1 MVFEIGR
8 LIMAD
13 MRKDEII
20 PLLEMDRRTALH
32 GIMLLLGAAS
42 VAGCGYVPGS
52 KSKAVLADDQ
62 FKLLELVVDTM
73 IPETDTPGALQ
84 SGTPKRLAAMYSDW
98 ASEET
103 RADISGALDRLAS
116 NAQQT
121 TRKAFADLSPDE
133 RLEFLR
139 AHDTAALAPVP
150 PKPGAPKGSF
160 FAPVPSVADVGY
172 HRLKQLILGLHYTS
186 EAALTG
192 ELIYEHVPGP
202 WQPSIKLTPDM
213 RPYASLGPF

>member
-1 MVFEIGR
+1 MY
-8 LIMAD
+8 
-13 MRKDEII
+13 
-20 PLLEMDRRTALH
+20 PSLEMDRRSALH

-52 KSKAVLADDQ
+52 KSRAALADGQ
-62 FKLLELVVDTM
+62 LKLLDLVVDTL
-73 IPETDTPGALQ
+73 IPETDTPGALK
-84 SGTPKRLAAMYSDW
+84 SGTPKRLAAMYSNW
-98 ASEET
+98 ASDET
-103 RADISGALDRLAS
+103 RAHLSGALDRLDS

-121 TRKAFADLSPDE
+121 TRKAFADLSPDQ
-133 RLEFLR
+133 RLAFLR

-192 ELIYEHVPGP
+192 ELVYEHVPGP

-213 RPYASLGPF
+213 RPFASLGPF